1 MESKMITRRIFLTI
15 TVIMM
20 LVLFLF
26 QFTGIIRRK
35 YNDYENNSYKAAT
48 ETNLKASDEYKVL
61 TKESDVLGSANRYVV
76 YIGNADDDYGRTV
89 YQWCRFSKKNMITYS
104 DITKYEI
111 KSWNKPEMVLIDSD
125 YMDFSTQMD
134 ALEAVSNAGINVT
147 MCKLPAY
154 DVTRK
159 NQRLMDY
166 CGIEN
171 WARKVTASGVRVFD
185 DFFIG
190 GEIWFNKDNDTDGTY
205 SDLTPTIPWYI
216 TTTGTKTYMAAELEA
231 EDYQDLENENQPSL
245 VWRKRWNDSYV
256 FCVNG
261 DFIKNISGIGI
272 LSAIAYEA
280 KDYDIY
286 PAIDAQTYIVENFP
300 YLSNEN
306 ENQIEKY
313 YSRTTDSYLG
323 NVIWPDLSNLSSKIA
338 VKFTFMAAPQL
349 NYSDKVSV
357 SINEL
362 DYFFRLIKE
371 QNSETGLTTARGN
384 GELLSDK
391 LDADKNAY
399 KNYIGS
405 YEFLN
410 IFLKKD
416 EIEDIKNSK
425 NEILEDVKTY
435 VTGSDEYNET
445 NLFSYIDDDKL
456 LIETPV
462 SSMKYSFSS
471 DFTIRCLN
479 TSLAYSNMD
488 IDIRQM
494 YYPSDENNLW
504 NRYIKDV
511 SAATENLT
519 TSSRKFS
526 RCTVSELD
534 KRVREML
541 SLDYS
546 YRQDGDVLI
555 VDIRGS
561 QDISR
566 FVLRTHKKDI
576 KSVSGGTYT
585 TIEDGVYIITT
596 TEKQIRITL

>member
-76 YIGNADDDYGRTV
+76 YIGNADNDYGRTV

-384 GELLSDK
+384 GELLADK

-416 EIEDIKNSK
+416 EIEDIKNSN

>member
-384 GELLSDK
+384 GELLADK

>member
-35 YNDYENNSYKAAT
+35 YNDYENNRYKAAT

-76 YIGNADDDYGRTV
+76 YIGNADNDYGRTV

-134 ALEAVSNAGINVT
+134 ALEAISNAGINVT

-171 WARKVTASGVRVFD
+171 WARKVIASGVRVFD

-205 SDLTPTIPWYI
+205 SNLTPTIPWYI

-384 GELLSDK
+384 GELLADK

-519 TSSRKFS
+519 ASSRKFS

>member
-1 MESKMITRRIFLTI
+1 MESKMITKRIFLTI

-26 QFTGIIRRK
+26 QFTGVVRRK
-35 YNDYENNSYKAAT
+35 YNDYENNSYKAST

-61 TKESDVLGSANRYVV
+61 TKESDVLSSANRYIV
-76 YIGNADDDYGRTV
+76 YIGNVDDDYGKTV
-89 YQWCRFSKKNMITYS
+89 YQWCRFTKKNMLTYS
-104 DITKYEI
+104 DITKYELRG
-111 KSWNKPEMVLIDSD
+111 WNKPEMVIVDSN
-125 YMDFSTQMD
+125 YMDYTTQMD
-134 ALEAVSNAGINVT
+134 ALEAISNADINVT
-147 MCKLPAY
+147 MCTLPAY

-171 WARKVTASGVRVFD
+171 WARKVTASGIRVFD
-185 DFFIG
+185 DFLIG
-190 GEIWFNKDNDTDGTY
+190 GEIWFNKDNDTVGTY

-231 EDYQDLENENQPSL
+231 EDYKDLENENQPSL

-256 FCVNG
+256 FCING

-313 YSRTTDSYLG
+313 YSRTTDSFLE

-357 SINEL
+357 SVNEL

-384 GELLSDK
+384 RELLADK
-391 LDADKNAY
+391 LDADKSTY
-399 KNYIGS
+399 KSYIGS

-425 NEILEDVKTY
+425 NEILDNVKTY

-445 NLFSYIDDDKL
+445 SLLSYIDDDKL

-462 SSMKYSFSS
+462 SSMKYSFSK

-488 IDIRQM
+488 IDVRQM
-494 YYPSDENNLW
+494 YYPTDENNLW

-519 TSSRKFS
+519 AASRKFS

-546 YRQDGDVLI
+546 YRQDGDTLI
-555 VDIRGS
+555 VDVKGS
-561 QDISR
+561 QKVSR

>member
-48 ETNLKASDEYKVL
+48 ETNLKASYEYKVL

-76 YIGNADDDYGRTV
+76 YIGNADNDYGRTV

-384 GELLSDK
+384 GELLADK

-410 IFLKKD
+410 IFLKKA

>member
-1 MESKMITRRIFLTI
+1 M
-15 TVIMM
+15 
-20 LVLFLF
+20 
-26 QFTGIIRRK
+26 
-35 YNDYENNSYKAAT
+35 
-48 ETNLKASDEYKVL
+48 
-61 TKESDVLGSANRYVV
+61 V

-154 DVTRK
+154 DITRK

-272 LSAIAYEA
+272 LSSIAYEA

-384 GELLSDK
+384 GELLADK

-416 EIEDIKNSK
+416 EIEDIKNSN

-519 TSSRKFS
+519 ASSRKFS

>member
-76 YIGNADDDYGRTV
+76 YIGNADNDYGRTV

-154 DVTRK
+154 DITRK

-272 LSAIAYEA
+272 LSSIAYEA

-384 GELLSDK
+384 GELLADK

-416 EIEDIKNSK
+416 EIEDIKNSN

-519 TSSRKFS
+519 ASSRKFS

>member
-35 YNDYENNSYKAAT
+35 YNDYENNSYKAST

-61 TKESDVLGSANRYVV
+61 TKESDVLSSANRYVV
-76 YIGNADDDYGRTV
+76 YIGNLDDDYGRTV
-89 YQWCRFSKKNMITYS
+89 YQWCRFSKKNMITYT
-104 DITKYEI
+104 DITKYEV
-111 KSWNKPEMVLIDSD
+111 KSWNKPEMVLVDSN

-134 ALEAVSNAGINVT
+134 ALEAVSNAGVNVT
-147 MCKLPAY
+147 MCTLPAY

-261 DFIKNISGIGI
+261 DFIKNISGVGI

-313 YSRTTDSYLG
+313 YSRTTDSFLE

-349 NYSDKVSV
+349 NYSDRV
-357 SINEL
+357 SISVNEL

-371 QNSETGLTTARGN
+371 MNSETGLTTARGN
-384 GELLSDK
+384 RELLADK
-391 LDADKNAY
+391 LDADKNTY

-405 YEFLN
+405 YEFLS
-410 IFLKKD
+410 ILLKKD

-425 NEILEDVKTY
+425 NEILDDVKTY
-435 VTGSDEYNET
+435 VTGSDEYNEN
-445 NLFSYIDDDKL
+445 NLFSYIDEDKL
-456 LIETPV
+456 MIETPV
-462 SSMKYSFSS
+462 SSTKYSFSK

-488 IDIRQM
+488 IDVRQM
-494 YYPSDENNLW
+494 YYPTDENNLW

-519 TSSRKFS
+519 AASRKFS

-546 YRQDGDVLI
+546 YRQDGDTLI
-555 VDIRGS
+555 VDVKGS
-561 QDISR
+561 QEVSR

>member
-76 YIGNADDDYGRTV
+76 YIGNADNDYGRTV

-384 GELLSDK
+384 GELLADK

>member
-76 YIGNADDDYGRTV
+76 YIGNADNDYGRTV

-384 GELLSDK
+384 GELLADK

-585 TIEDGVYIITT
+585 TIEEGVYIITT

>member
-76 YIGNADDDYGRTV
+76 YIGNADNDYGRTV

-384 GELLSDK
+384 GELLADK

-519 TSSRKFS
+519 ASSRKFS

-585 TIEDGVYIITT
+585 TIEEGVYIITT

>member
-76 YIGNADDDYGRTV
+76 YIGNADNDYGRTV

-154 DVTRK
+154 DITRK

-272 LSAIAYEA
+272 LSSIAYEA

-384 GELLSDK
+384 GELLADK

-416 EIEDIKNSK
+416 EIEDIKNSN

-519 TSSRKFS
+519 ASSRKFS
-526 RCTVSELD
+526 RCTVSELY